1 MYTRC
6 PFCQTVFTITGAQ
19 LRAGRGTVRCGR
31 CRKLFDALAY
41 LSDTLAEEQRAASPE
56 PGPGAQQHAETT
68 APTPTPPAE
77 PPPQQ
82 QARAEGRPSGQG
94 AEQRAPAERPPT
106 LDETLGSEAQSEE
119 EPVPRALR
127 EDLARISSARRR
139 RRGGFL
145 FGAASVLLVAALVG
159 QYAWFM
165 SEDVVH
171 RYPQAR
177 VWMEGFC
184 ERTGCTLPERRDVSL
199 IRMVSRDVRVHPRY
213 EGALRVT
220 AALENTAPYRQPFP
234 QMQFTLY
241 NVNGQTIAT
250 RRFQPREYLAADVDA
265 ARGMPPR
272 TPVQLALD
280 LLAPEQAAVSFE
292 FRFL

>member
-41 LSDTLAEEQRAASPE
+41 LSDTLAAEERAAPHE
-56 PGPGAQQHAETT
+56 PASNAKQGPAAPAPTVAPPVEPAAQQALREESEAPRRGAQE
-68 APTPTPPAE
+68 
-77 PPPQQ
+77 
-82 QARAEGRPSGQG
+82 QAR
-94 AEQRAPAERPPT
+94 AERPPT
-106 LDETLGSEAQSEE
+106 LDQSLESKAEEE
-119 EPVPRALR
+119 EPVPQALR
-127 EDLARISSARRR
+127 EDVAHMATTRRR
-139 RRGGFL
+139 SRGGFL
-145 FGAASVLLVAALVG
+145 FGAASVLLVAALAV

-165 SEDVVH
+165 PEDVVH

-177 VWMEGFC
+177 VWMEAFC
-184 ERTGCTLPERRDVSL
+184 ERTGCMLPERRDVSL

-213 EGALRVT
+213 EGALLVT
-220 AALENTAPYRQPFP
+220 AALENIAPFKQPYP

-250 RRFQPREYLAADVDA
+250 RRFEAHEYLAENVDV

-272 TPVQLALD
+272 TPVQVALD
-280 LLAPEQAAVSFE
+280 LMAPEQAPVSFE